1 MFPPQCTFCDK
12 LEVKVSGKTVR
23 CSRFPVYKNIGGS
36 FKEPTLKQIEPRALE
51 LELYRLH
58 RKVHGE
64 DLFAKEANLH
74 PSCRNSFSLQYI
86 NHVQKQQHVGTDA
99 TQDDKTAAHQS
110 AFSAVLEFV
119 WERVIGHHG
128 IVQLPL
134 LQELYVKELHGL
146 KFPNPDYRNAKLK
159 SKLQK
164 HEIHDHI
171 AFAVIL
177 EERGCIAHAI
187 VYSTNISVAGAVVC
201 AYKLETKNKLE
212 TYALS
217 FRNNIKE
224 QFNNSNPLPW
234 PPTPDDIEM
243 SNLLNFLPSTL
254 VPFFNLLIEV
264 KLKKTTEK
272 IHNVLF
278 FP

>member
-1 MFPPQCTFCDK
+1 M
-12 LEVKVSGKTVR
+12 
-23 CSRFPVYKNIGGS
+23 N
-36 FKEPTLKQIEPRALE
+36 
-51 LELYRLH
+51 
-58 RKVHGE
+58 
-64 DLFAKEANLH
+64 
-74 PSCRNSFSLQYI
+74 
-86 NHVQKQQHVGTDA
+86 
-99 TQDDKTAAHQS
+99 
-110 AFSAVLEFV
+110 
-119 WERVIGHHG
+119 
-128 IVQLPL
+128 
-134 LQELYVKELHGL
+134 
-146 KFPNPDYRNAKLK
+146 FPNPDYRNAKLK

-164 HEIHDHI
+164 HEAHDHI

-254 VPFFNLLIEV
+254 VPFFNLLIEGNAEENNRKNTQRV
-264 KLKKTTEK
+264 VLSIAQVQQYTT
-272 IHNVLF
+272 HGWSF
-278 FP
+278 FFILRTVEPHAQ